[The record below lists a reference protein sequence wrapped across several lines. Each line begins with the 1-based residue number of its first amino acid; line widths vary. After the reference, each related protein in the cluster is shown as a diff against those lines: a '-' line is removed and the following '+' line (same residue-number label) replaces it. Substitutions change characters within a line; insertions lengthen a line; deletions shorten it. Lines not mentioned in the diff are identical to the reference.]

1 MTIDGWRSVFLF
13 RKKGLKMKM
22 DVEHMENKRIARWGK
37 VAPYGES
44 FIESRL
50 PGFNKNLYK
59 IINKGVLENKGVE
72 PAIEGDHRFGVSLIE
87 IPPGQGAN
95 LHSHETEEVFFPL
108 NGKMIVFWGDQ
119 AQYQVELNQWDCFSV
134 PIGLMRGFKNPNEHT
149 LIVYSVVGGTDQEVG
164 NITWHPNVIKLAEE
178 SGLIFDQEGF
188 LKDKK

>member
-1 MTIDGWRSVFLF
+1 
-13 RKKGLKMKM
+13 MKM
-22 DVEHMENKRIARWGK
+22 DIEYMENKRIARWGK

-95 LHSHETEEVFFPL
+95 LHSHLTEEVFFPL

-149 LIVYSVVGGTDQEVG
+149 LSVYSVVGGTDQEVG
-164 NITWHPNVIKLAEE
+164 KITWHPNVIKLAEE
-178 SGLIFDQEGF
+178 SGLIFDQEGY